1 MALMLEDGNGLN
13 QFDFFSFKIK
23 LSLEWV
29 QAKPNL

>member
-1 MALMLEDGNGLN
+1 MALTLEDANGLN

-29 QAKPNL
+29 QAKLNL